1 MKRKLFLMFGMAAFM
16 VSCHSD
22 IDELSINGSQSL
34 MIRLDGEIGETTRVD
49 DAGFNDGDQIGLYG
63 VNYTNNN
70 SAQGILQDEGN
81 QVDNARYTYNE
92 ESRQW
97 NSTGSIYYKDAKT
110 NIDLY
115 AYYPYGAPESVNDYE
130 FEVAYD
136 QSGEGVT
143 DGYSASDFL
152 WGKAENVVPSNNKV
166 KIRFSHRLSNANVVL
181 TEGSGFAVGEFD
193 KLEKSVLVENT
204 THVASIDLATG
215 KVKAVGDVSA
225 VGIAMRATADGFRAI
240 VVPQTV
246 KKSVALYSITLDGIT
261 YKFSKDTDFTFES
274 GKQSKFTIKVN
285 KKSMTGEYEF
295 VLTDCEIADWVDD
308 IETHAGEAR
317 QYYVV
322 HQEKPGTLGQL
333 IRADKKNPN
342 KIKNLKISGKID
354 ARDFGFMRDSME
366 ILQAINLKE
375 SEIVAGWGWTVYVD
389 EQEYHL
395 HFSGDMPAT
404 FEEQWEV
411 TLEHYPEFRDLS
423 SWGNGGLY
431 GYGDNEIPAYAF
443 GLNENPW
450 DIKGKSS
457 LVYFSFPEK
466 VTKIGAWAFSGT
478 MLSGALVIPS
488 DVTEIGDGAFCK
500 TNITSLELPHN
511 LKSIGNDAFYECKSL
526 SGSLNLPE
534 SLESLGTQSFR
545 ECSMLTGTFTIPS
558 KLKEIPNDCFIGC
571 SFTGSLIIPEGIV
584 RIGSQAFHGQFNGQ
598 LSLPNSLKEIGSNAF
613 GGCGFQGELFVPKQI
628 QVIPDYCFQSNSFSN
643 IVFAEGSELLKIGEA
658 AFNNNQ
664 RITDPVVLPEGLTTI
679 GKMAFGHCCGS
690 SGNTGIQS
698 VTIPSTVITI
708 GDSAFVN
715 CYGFTSMVSSAVVP
729 PVLGNGVFNG
739 VPKDNFTMEVP
750 EQSVSRYQT
759 ATGWNEFKRISAHHD
774 FSISREHLRTLNAR
788 YSKTYVLRAPAGLA
802 WSIESK
808 PDWVTVSPSSG
819 VGKAEVTITVDE
831 MAANNDTFEVSYN
844 DQWGNMYTD
853 TYNGRA
859 GEIVFLLNDKDYRS
873 TMKVE
878 QYNYDH
884 YDGEVIVNQKASKGE
899 GVNLVFMGDCFDARD
914 IATGKY
920 LDGINEAI
928 GYYFGIEPYKSYKE
942 YFNVYTV
949 VGMSPDSGIGT
960 VNTIKEAKFG
970 SQYALEGI
978 QPDVATT
985 FEYAMKA
992 ETVNENNITE
1002 SLVVM
1007 IENTMDYGGVTYMW
1021 CDGSAIAIC
1030 PMSRDAYPY
1039 DFRGIV
1045 QHEAGGHGFAKLADE
1060 YIYHNAFIES
1070 CKCPCCPHLPE
1081 FYAGKACGWYRNLS
1095 TNGDMKT
1102 VEWAHLIFHPDYS
1115 NIVDMYEGGYYH
1127 TRGIYRSEA
1136 TSCMNNNVP
1145 YYSAIQR
1152 QEMVER
1158 IMRYASEKFSLDAF
1172 YAKDVR
1178 DASNNDMTRAS
1189 LEVEDNAATRQG
1201 ASKQMA
1207 PKIMGDKPILK

>member
-1 MKRKLFLMFGMAAFM
+1 MTG
-16 VSCHSD
+16 CHSD
-22 IDELSINGSQSL
+22 IDDLSVNGSQHQL

-49 DAGFNDGDQIGLYG
+49 DNGFNDGDQIGLYG
-63 VNYTNNN
+63 VNYTNSNTV
-70 SAQGILQDEGN
+70 AGTLLDEGN
-81 QVDNARYTYNE
+81 QVDNARYTYDAEN
-92 ESRQW
+92 RQW
-97 NSTGSIYYKDAKT
+97 DSTGSIYYKDANT

-115 AYYPYGAPESVNDYE
+115 AYYPYGAPESVTDYE

-143 DGYSASDFL
+143 DGYSVSDFL
-152 WGKAENVVPSNNKV
+152 WGKVENVVPSNDKV

-181 TEGSGFAVGEFD
+181 AEGSGFAEGEFD
-193 KLEKSVLVENT
+193 GLEKSVLVSNT
-204 THVASIDLATG
+204 IRTASIDLATG
-215 KVKAVGDVSA
+215 EVDAVGDVSA
-225 VGIAMRATADGFRAI
+225 EGIVMRATEDGYRAI
-240 VVPQTV
+240 VVPQTI
-246 KKSVALYSITLDGIT
+246 KGGTTLFTITINGIT
-261 YKFSKDTDFTFES
+261 YEFSRDDNFSFNA
-274 GKQSKFTIKVN
+274 GKQSKFTIEVS
-285 KKSMTGEYEF
+285 KKSMSGNYE
-295 VLTDCEIADWVDD
+295 LKLINCEITDWIDD

-342 KIKNLKISGKID
+342 KIKNLKVSGKID

-375 SEIVAGWGWTVYVD
+375 SEIVAAWSWNIDINDGQGMHIEWFEGK
-389 EQEYHL
+389 
-395 HFSGDMPAT
+395 MPDS
-404 FEEQWEV
+404 EEERWDALKER
-411 TLEHYPEFRDLS
+411 YPN
-423 SWGNGGLY
+423 WNGG
-431 GYGDNEIPAYAF
+431 GGFHNPQPCNDDEIPAYAF
-443 GLNENPW
+443 GLNEYSW
-450 DIKGKSS
+450 DAEGKAS

-478 MLSGALVIPS
+478 MLSGALVIPN

-534 SLESLGTQSFR
+534 SLENLGTQSFR
-545 ECSMLTGTFTIPS
+545 DCSMLTGTFTIPS
-558 KLKEIPNDCFIGC
+558 KLKEIPNDCFTGC

-584 RIGSQAFHGQFNGQ
+584 RIGSQAFPHNKFDGQ
-598 LSLPNSLKEIGSNAF
+598 LSLPNSLKEIGGNAF
-613 GGCGFQGELFVPKQI
+613 NGCGFQGELFVPKQI
-628 QVIPDYCFQSNSFSN
+628 QVIPDYCFQFNSFTN
-643 IVFAEGSELLKIGEA
+643 IIFAEGSELLKIGEA

-698 VTIPSTVITI
+698 VTIPSTVINI
-708 GDSAFVN
+708 GERAFEN
-715 CYGFTSMVSSAVVP
+715 CYGFTSMVSSAVAP
-729 PVLGNGVFNG
+729 PILGNGVFNG

-759 ATGWNEFKRISAHHD
+759 ATGWSDFKRISAHHD
-774 FSISREHLRTLNAR
+774 FSISREHLRTLNAK
-788 YSKTYVLRAPAGLA
+788 YSKTYVLRAPADLA

-808 PDWVTVSPSSG
+808 PDWVTVTPSSG
-819 VGKAEVTITVDE
+819 VGKAEVTITVNE
-831 MAANNDTFEVSYN
+831 MAANDDIFEVSYN
-844 DQWGNMYTD
+844 DEWGNMYTD

-878 QYNYDH
+878 QYNYEH
-884 YDGEVIVNQKASKGE
+884 YDGEVIVNQKASKGK

-949 VGMSPDSGIGT
+949 VGMSSDSGIGT

-970 SQYALEGI
+970 SQYALDGI
-978 QPDVATT
+978 EPDVATT

-1007 IENTMDYGGVTYMW
+1007 IENTTDYGGITYMW

-1070 CKCPCCPHLPE
+1070 CICVCCPHLPE

-1158 IMRYASEKFSLDAF
+1158 IMRYAGEKFSLDAF

-1178 DASNNDMTRAS
+1178 DASNNDITRAS

>member
-1 MKRKLFLMFGMAAFM
+1 M

-81 QVDNARYTYNE
+81 QVDNARYTYSE

-225 VGIAMRATADGFRAI
+225 VGIAMRATEDGFRAI

-246 KKSVALYSITLDGIT
+246 KKGVALYSITLDGIT

-295 VLTDCEIADWVDD
+295 VLTNCEIEDWVTD

-366 ILQAINLKE
+366 MLQAVNLKE
-375 SEIVAGWGWTVYVD
+375 SEIVEGWSWRLENHNDNNSETKTFYFEGKMPSSSNDRWQMFYEKYPDFNSDGWGWYD
-389 EQEYHL
+389 
-395 HFSGDMPAT
+395 
-404 FEEQWEV
+404 
-411 TLEHYPEFRDLS
+411 PE
-423 SWGNGGLY
+423 
-431 GYGDNEIPAYAF
+431 GYDANEIPAYAF
-443 GLNENPW
+443 GNATW
-450 DIKGKSS
+450 SDGKKSN

-466 VTKIGAWAFSGT
+466 VTKIGKYAFSGT
-478 MLSGALVIPS
+478 LLSGALVIPS
-488 DVTEIGDGAFCK
+488 DVTEIGDNAFNG
-500 TNITSLELPHN
+500 TDITSLELPHH
-511 LKSIGNDAFYECKSL
+511 LVKIGNEAFSGCASLGGSL
-526 SGSLNLPE
+526 SLPE
-534 SLESLGTQSFR
+534 SLEELGSSAFYGCR
-545 ECSMLTGTFTIPS
+545 LLTGTLSIPS
-558 KLKEIPNDCFIGC
+558 KISKIPSGCFGGC
-571 SFTGSLIIPEGIV
+571 GFTGDLVIPEGIV
-584 RIGSQAFHGQFNGQ
+584 EIGGSAFTGCSSLTGQ
-598 LSLPNSLKEIGSNAF
+598 LSLPTSLKKIGGSAF
-613 GGCGFQGELFVPKQI
+613 SSCGLQGELVIPSEI
-628 QVIPDYCFQSNSFSN
+628 QVIPTGCFEWNAFSS
-643 IVFAEGSELLKIGEA
+643 IIFAENSELLKIEEA
-658 AFNNNQ
+658 AFAYNQ
-664 RITDPVVLPEGLTTI
+664 RLSEPVILPEGLLTI
-679 GKMAFGHCCGS
+679 GSRVFEWDRMLP
-690 SGNTGIQS
+690 S
-698 VTIPSTVITI
+698 VSIPSSVNTI
-708 GDSAFVN
+708 AERAF
-715 CYGFTSMVSSAVVP
+715 SSCNGMSSLVCNVVTP
-729 PVLGNGVFNG
+729 PVLGKSVFDGVA
-739 VPKDNFTMEVP
+739 KDNFTLEVP
-750 EQSVSRYQT
+750 EQSVSKYQT
-759 ATGWNEFKRISAHHD
+759 SAGWSDFRRISAHHD
-774 FSISREHLRTLNAR
+774 FAISRSMMRALNAE
-788 YSKTYVLRAPAGLA
+788 YSRTYVLRVPAGLA

-808 PDWVTVSPSSG
+808 PDWVTITPSSG
-819 VGKAEVTITVDE
+819 VGKAEVTVTVDE
-831 MAANNDTFEVSYN
+831 LQKSDVTSVEIKKE
-844 DQWGNMYTD
+844 DEWGNIHYD
-853 TYNGRA
+853 YFNGRA
-859 GEIVFLLNDKDYRS
+859 GEIVFLLNEKDYRS

-878 QYNYDH
+878 QYDSDH
-884 YDGEVIVNQKASKGE
+884 YDGEIIVNQQATKGA
-899 GVNLVFMGDCFDARD
+899 GVNIVFMGDGFDACD
-914 IATGKY
+914 IAKNTFTEG
-920 LDGINEAI
+920 LNEAI

-942 YFNVYTV
+942 YFNIYTV
-949 VGMSPDSGIGT
+949 IGMSADSGVGT
-960 VNTIKEAKFG
+960 ENTVKDSKYDSKFDKG
-970 SQYALEGI
+970 SWGWVIDDKKIFTGALQVPTI
-978 QPDVATT
+978 
-985 FEYAMKA
+985 
-992 ETVNENNITE
+992 NEFNLNN

-1007 IENTMDYGGVTYMW
+1007 IENTTDYGGVTYMW

-1030 PMSRDAYPY
+1030 PMSRDAYPF

-1060 YIYHNAFIES
+1060 YIYHNAYIDVCS
-1070 CKCPCCPHLPE
+1070 CSCCPHLEGPNG
-1081 FYAGKACGWYRNLS
+1081 FYAGKDCGWYSNLS

-1115 NIVDMYEGGYYH
+1115 NIVDMYEGGFFH

-1136 TSCMNNNVP
+1136 NSCMNNNIP
-1145 YYSAIQR
+1145 YYSAISR

-1158 IMRYASEKFSLDAF
+1158 IKRYAGEEFSLEEF

-1178 DASNNDMTRAS
+1178 DASNNDFTTRGGS
-1189 LEVEDNAATRQG
+1189 LEVEDTPATR
-1201 ASKQMA
+1201 ASAAKQMP

>member
-1 MKRKLFLMFGMAAFM
+1 MKHKLFLLAGIMALM
-16 VSCHSD
+16 MSCHSD
-22 IDELSINGSQSL
+22 IDELGVSSSSF
-34 MIRLDGEIGETTRVD
+34 MIRLDGELGETTRID
-49 DAGFNDGDQIGLYG
+49 DNGFCDGDQIGLYG
-63 VNYTNNN
+63 VNYTNSN
-70 SAQGILQDEGN
+70 STAGVLLDEGN
-81 QVDNARYTYNE
+81 QVNNARYTYDGKN
-92 ESRQW
+92 RLW
-97 NSTGSIYYKDAKT
+97 NSTGSIYYKDANT

-115 AYYPYGAPESVNDYE
+115 AYYPYGAPESVNDYA

-136 QSGEGVT
+136 QTGEGVS
-143 DGYSASDFL
+143 DGYSKSDFL
-152 WGKAENVVPSNNKV
+152 WGKTENVVPSNDKV
-166 KIRFSHRLSNANVVL
+166 KIRFSHRLSNAIVIL
-181 TEGSGFAVGEFD
+181 TQGEGFTEGEFEA
-193 KLEKSVLVENT
+193 LEKSVLVSNT
-204 THVASIDLATG
+204 IRTASIDLATG
-215 KVKAVGDVSA
+215 SAVADGEVSA
-225 VGIAMRATADGFRAI
+225 EGIVMRATGDDFRAI
-240 VVPQTV
+240 VVPQTI
-246 KKSVALYSITLDGIT
+246 KGGVALYTITVDGIS
-261 YKFSKDTDFTFES
+261 YRFKPSNDFTFEA
-274 GKQSKFTIKVN
+274 GKQSKFTIEVS

-295 VLTDCEIADWVDD
+295 ALVDTDIVNWVSD

-322 HQEKPGTLGQL
+322 HQEKSGTLGEL

-342 KIKNLKISGKID
+342 KIKNLKIVGKID
-354 ARDFGFMRDSME
+354 PRDFGFMRDSME
-366 ILQAINLKE
+366 ILQAVNLKE
-375 SEIVAGWGWTVYVD
+375 SEIVAGWSWNIDIYDGQGMHVEWF
-389 EQEYHL
+389 EGE
-395 HFSGDMPAT
+395 MPSNH
-404 FEEQWEV
+404 QDRYD
-411 TLEHYPEFRDLS
+411 TLKERYPD
-423 SWGNGGLY
+423 WDGGST
-431 GYGDNEIPAYAF
+431 GYEPQACNANEIPAYAF
-443 GLNENPW
+443 GLNENYW
-450 DIKGKSS
+450 DPNGKSS

-478 MLSGALVIPS
+478 MLSGALVIPN
-488 DVTEIGDGAFCK
+488 DVTEIGNGAFCK

-511 LKSIGNDAFYECKSL
+511 LKSIGNDAFYQCKSL

-545 ECSMLTGTFTIPS
+545 DCSMLTGTFTIPS

-571 SFTGSLIIPEGIV
+571 SFTGSLIIPEGVV

-598 LSLPNSLKEIGSNAF
+598 LSLPNSLKEIGDNAF
-613 GGCGFQGELFVPKQI
+613 GGCGFQGELFIPKQI

-679 GKMAFGHCCGS
+679 GNMAFGHCCGS
-690 SGNTGIQS
+690 SGNSGIQS

-708 GDSAFVN
+708 GDSAFAN

-729 PVLGNGVFNG
+729 PILGSGVFNG

-759 ATGWNEFKRISAHHD
+759 AMGWSDFRRISAHHD
-774 FSISREHLRTLNAR
+774 FAISRSQLRTLNAE
-788 YSKTYVLRAPAGLA
+788 YSKTYILRAPAGLA

-808 PDWVTVSPSSG
+808 PDWVTVTPSSG
-819 VGKAEVTITVDE
+819 VGKTEVKITVNE
-831 MAANNDTFEVSYN
+831 MAANDNTFDVSYN
-844 DQWGNMYTD
+844 DQWGNSYTD

-878 QYNYDH
+878 QYDYEH
-884 YDGEVIVNQKASKGE
+884 YDGEVIVNQKATKGK

-949 VGMSPDSGIGT
+949 VGMSSDSGVGT

-992 ETVNENNITE
+992 ETVNENNINQ

-1007 IENTMDYGGVTYMW
+1007 VENTEDYGGICYMW

-1030 PMSRDAYPY
+1030 PMSRDAYPF

-1070 CKCPCCPHLPE
+1070 CKCCCCYHLPE

-1102 VEWAHLIFHPDYS
+1102 VEWSHLIFHPDYS
-1115 NIVDMYEGGYYH
+1115 NIVDMYEGGFYH

-1136 TSCMNNNVP
+1136 NSCMNNNIP

-1158 IMRYASEKFSLDAF
+1158 IKRYAGEEFSLEDF

-1178 DASNNDMTRAS
+1178 DASNNDFTTRGS
-1189 LEVEDNAATRQG
+1189 LEVEDTAASR
-1201 ASKQMA
+1201 ASAAKQMP
-1207 PKIMGDKPILK
+1207 PKIMGDKPIIK